1 MKNTNHDTRSSSTSA
16 RSCEQ
21 QPSGPTS
28 GADAEGA
35 PSVEYD
41 DLFGAPATVS
51 DDPGPDRAAN
61 QRTQADPEPVQYSD
75 LFGAP
80 ALASD
85 PDRGQG
91 PPSPPPLHE
100 PVSEAEESLYEAAF
114 RVAYERPDHLLKAL
128 HVVRKGL
135 QRGKE
140 VAEGRGAHRE

>member
-16 RSCEQ
+16 KSCEQ
-21 QPSGPTS
+21 QPSAPTS
-28 GADAEGA
+28 GA
-35 PSVEYD
+35 SVEYN
-41 DLFGAPATVS
+41 DLFGAPAFGS
-51 DDPGPDRAAN
+51 DDSGSNGPGPDRDTD
-61 QRTQADPEPVQYSD
+61 QSRQAETKSVQYSD

-80 ALASD
+80 ALASG

-100 PVSEAEESLYEAAF
+100 NVSEAEESLYRAAF
-114 RVAYERPDHLLKAL
+114 RVGCKRPGHLMQAFRI
-128 HVVRKGL
+128 VRKGL